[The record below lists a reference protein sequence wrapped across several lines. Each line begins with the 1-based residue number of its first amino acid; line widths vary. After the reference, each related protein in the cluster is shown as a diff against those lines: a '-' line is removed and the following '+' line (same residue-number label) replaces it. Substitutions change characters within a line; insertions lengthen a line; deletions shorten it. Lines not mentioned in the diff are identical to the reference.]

1 LEQLE
6 AHQHELRK
14 KARQGGI
21 IIRTKTVP
29 EILES
34 DWIDVFPETW
44 QHRQDAEGGS
54 TDAVQG
60 ESSNQANSSAATSS
74 RLQKYADLRS
84 RIVSLQTKY
93 KTLQEKH
100 SYYKVTPY

>member
-1 LEQLE
+1 M
-6 AHQHELRK
+6 
-14 KARQGGI
+14 
-21 IIRTKTVP
+21 P

-44 QHRQDAEGGS
+44 QHHQDIEGGS
-54 TDAVQG
+54 TDGVQG

-93 KTLQEKH
+93 KTLREKH
-100 SYYKVTPY
+100 SYYKVAAILNKAWKIKKASLEL